1 MNIYR
6 TMGALA
12 VTATG
17 LLLACGGANQDSAAP
32 EAPPGVANA
41 QASDKAVVDQLASAR
56 CEREMTCKNVGP
68 DQKYASRG
76 VCMDQMRGNL
86 ANDLNA
92 YNCPRGIDNIAL
104 DHCMAAIRSEECSHP
119 IDTLTRFDKCRTGAL
134 CLK

>member
-12 VTATG
+12 VTTTG
-17 LLLACGGANQDSAAP
+17 LLVACGGSNQDANYPA
-32 EAPPGVANA
+32 PGVANS
-41 QASDKAVVDQLASAR
+41 QAADKAVVDHLASAR
-56 CEREMTCKNVGP
+56 CEREKTCNNVGP
-68 DQKYASRG
+68 DQKYASHS

-92 YNCPRGIDNIAL
+92 YNCPRGIDMVAL
-104 DHCMAAIRSEECSHP
+104 DGCMQAIRSEECSHP
-119 IDTLTRFDKCRTGAL
+119 MDTLTRVDKCRTGAL